1 MNVAELSMTQK
12 NVFIDKLAV
21 FIEETR
27 IVLNEENENYVF
39 SERDS
44 RRIILLVCMYL
55 QLQETDIVCNRCC
68 PIMLADLMNVLGM
81 EWTEQF
87 LECKNYNQIRIE
99 HTLENF
105 SRVYSIDNWRDLLG
119 YSLEVLEY
127 APKFFLSM
135 PMKRG
140 IHIGNEKKKNLGI
153 YYTPRDVVKFMLDK
167 CFSSMD
173 ILQSLED
180 VTILDCSCGTGVF
193 LIAAIKELISSNM
206 KPQNIKEIIEKS
218 IWGIDKSE
226 VAVDNTKIMLL
237 TELCIIQKKSVVF
250 LPELWKSVNKN
261 IVCGDATEMDK
272 ILKQHPYFPKQ
283 YSCLIGNPPYVT
295 EKNKGNLFLEFVRN
309 MMEYGN
315 ENSCSAL
322 IVPLSICYSQSTPFK
337 TLRNDI
343 FKECNIEWSFYN
355 FDRSPDSLF
364 GDQVKTRNTILF
376 RKKIKGESIL
386 KTTGL
391 QRWTNEK
398 RKELFMQLK
407 TVEFDKNS
415 NQNVIPKISTETQ
428 KKLYD
433 ELSIGNE
440 NILSMASG
448 KGKYQVCINATAYNW
463 LCVYDHVPPSFD
475 EYENLYIP
483 ASMKILNFDNE
494 EQKYFFIAML
504 SNRIAYWYWTV
515 LGDGFHL
522 NTSFLEN
529 LYISEKVFNES
540 TKMELA
546 KLGKIYCKELKKYPT
561 KSYNCKK
568 CIVNYNHLPLEHLYS
583 KIELIILDRMKV
595 PSEFENDI
603 KKWYSNQV
611 LCGRKIKGAK
621 I

>member
-12 NVFIDKLAV
+12 NAFIDKLAV
-21 FIEETR
+21 FIEESR
-27 IVLNEENENYVF
+27 IVLNQENENYVL
-39 SERDS
+39 SERES
-44 RRIILLVCMYL
+44 RRIILLVCMY
-55 QLQETDIVCNRCC
+55 QQFQESDIVCNRCC
-68 PIMLADLMNVLGM
+68 PIMLADLMNALGM

-87 LECKNYNQIRIE
+87 LECKNYCQIRIE

-105 SRVYSIDNWRDLLG
+105 SRVGSIDNWRDLLG

-127 APKFFLSM
+127 DPKFFLSM

-167 CFSSMD
+167 CFSSVG
-173 ILQSLED
+173 ILQGLED

-193 LIAAIKELISSNM
+193 LIAAINKLISFNM
-206 KPQNIKEIIEKS
+206 NPHNIKTIIEKS

-237 TELCIIQKKSVVF
+237 TELCIIQKESVVY
-250 LPELWKSVNKN
+250 LPELWNSVNEN
-261 IVCGDATEMDK
+261 IVCGDATEMNK
-272 ILKQHPYFPKQ
+272 ILKQHSNFPKQ

-295 EKNKGNLFLEFVRN
+295 EKNKGNLFLKFVRN
-309 MMEYGN
+309 MMEYGK
-315 ENSCSAL
+315 EKSCSSL

-337 TLRNDI
+337 TLRNDM

-376 RKKIKGESIL
+376 RKKITGESKL

-398 RKELFMQLK
+398 RKELFEQLK

-415 NQNVIPKISTETQ
+415 NQNIIPKLSTETE

-433 ELSIGNE
+433 ELSTGNE
-440 NILSMASG
+440 NILSMASS

-463 LCVYDHVPPSFD
+463 LCVYDHIPPSLD

-483 ASMKILNFDNE
+483 SSMKILNFDNE

-515 LGDGFHL
+515 IGDGFHL
-522 NTSFLEN
+522 NTSFFEN
-529 LYISEKVFNES
+529 LYISENVFNDS
-540 TKMELA
+540 TKRELA
-546 KLGKIYCKELKKYPT
+546 KLGKIYCKELQKYPT

-583 KIELIILDRMKV
+583 KIELIILDRLKV
-595 PSEFENDI
+595 PYEFENDI

-611 LCGRKIKGAK
+611 LCGRKMKGVK